1 MASFEREIIESHEQ
15 TARNICD
22 FLYVDGKGKKG
33 FQSHIEDEYRTFL
46 KELADHE
53 FSIYHDAAKE
63 KGWV

>member
-22 FLYVDGKGKKG
+22 FLYADGKGKKG
-33 FQSHIEDEYRTFL
+33 FQSHTEDEYRAFL

-53 FSIYHDAAKE
+53 FSIYNDAAKE
-63 KGWV
+63 KGWI